1 MSKINRFLI
10 ILFLLCNV
18 AENYGQDSGDHL
30 EPVGSIYDIYDFQF
44 AYYSKVR
51 KVLFEGLTNFP
62 EIRFQ
67 VMPSFTPENVLD
79 IEYDTEK
86 GKYYLVYHIC
96 EKMIWY
102 NEKWDEIKVD
112 KYRTQIDEESV
123 ELIKTLFDIVISQ
136 SRFFDEET
144 IGFDGTNYYFSIKR
158 NGLKSGTV
166 WSPSAGTK
174 ISRLIEIGYEL
185 IKLAKSEKELVKI
198 DIDLQKK
205 IENLID
211 KLK

>member
-1 MSKINRFLI
+1 MSRINRFLI

-18 AENYGQDSGDHL
+18 AENYGQDSEDHL

-79 IEYDTEK
+79 IEYDTEN

-112 KYRTQIDEESV
+112 KYR
-123 ELIKTLFDIVISQ
+123 
-136 SRFFDEET
+136 
-144 IGFDGTNYYFSIKR
+144 
-158 NGLKSGTV
+158 
-166 WSPSAGTK
+166 SA
-174 ISRLIEIGYEL
+174 Y
-185 IKLAKSEKELVKI
+185 LVKETDVMI
-198 DIDLQKK
+198 LAHHGAD
-205 IENLID
+205 NGFTTSNF
-211 KLK
+211 LKMSAMRERMLSSSISPYIISLEISLYIAYFLHSIS